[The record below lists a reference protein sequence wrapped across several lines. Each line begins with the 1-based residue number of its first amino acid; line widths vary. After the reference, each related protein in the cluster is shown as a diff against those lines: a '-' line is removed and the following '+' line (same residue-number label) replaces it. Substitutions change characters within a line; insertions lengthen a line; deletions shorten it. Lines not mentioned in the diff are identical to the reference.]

1 MPRDAGR
8 RLSATDE
15 QDLIRRALEDDLQAF
30 NALVELYQDIV
41 FSVVLRMIH
50 DHARA
55 EDLTQEAF
63 ISAHRNLRRYRGG
76 SFKAWLLRIAKNATL
91 DELRRRKR
99 RPEVSIDADVVTFHE
114 TLPSSEQSPEDAA
127 EMTELGN
134 AIAAGLVTLPGDQRM
149 AVVMVDVEG
158 LSYEET
164 AEAMEVSVGTV
175 KSRLSRARGRLRDYL
190 RQQPELLP
198 SKFRL

>member
-1 MPRDAGR
+1 MSGF
-8 RLSATDE
+8 DE
-15 QDLIRRALEDDLQAF
+15 QHLIDRALEGDLQAF
-30 NALVELYQDIV
+30 NVLVETYQNLV

-50 DHARA
+50 DRGRA

-63 ISAHRNLRRYRGG
+63 ISAYRNLRRYRGG

-99 RPEVSIDADVVTFHE
+99 RPEVSVEAGIVTFRE
-114 TLPSSEQSPEDAA
+114 TLPSPAQSPHDAA
-127 EMTELGN
+127 EMSELGS
-134 AIAAGLVTLPGDQRM
+134 AIASGLAALPADQRM

-158 LSYEET
+158 MSYDE
-164 AEAMEVSVGTV
+164 AAAAMEVSVGTV
-175 KSRLSRARGRLRDYL
+175 KSRLSRARERLRDFL

-198 SKFRL
+198 ARFRL

>member
-1 MPRDAGR
+1 MSGI
-8 RLSATDE
+8 DE
-15 QDLIRRALEDDLQAF
+15 QDLIQRAQEGDLPAF
-30 NALVELYQDIV
+30 NALVDLHQDIV
-41 FSVVLRMIH
+41 FSVVLRMIR
-50 DHARA
+50 DRGRA
-55 EDLTQEAF
+55 EDLTQDTF

-76 SFKAWLLRIAKNATL
+76 NFKAWLLRIAKNATL

-99 RPEVSIDADVVTFHE
+99 RPEVSIDADAVTFRE
-114 TLPSSEQSPEDAA
+114 TLPSAEQSPEDAA
-127 EMTELGN
+127 LTRELGGL
-134 AIAAGLVTLPGDQRM
+134 IAAGLAALPADQRM

-164 AEAMEVSVGTV
+164 AEAMEVSIGTV

-190 RQQPELLP
+190 QQRPELLP

>member
-1 MPRDAGR
+1 
-8 RLSATDE
+8 LSGFDE
-15 QDLIRRALEDDLQAF
+15 QDLIQRAREGDLPAF
-30 NALVELYQDIV
+30 NVLVETYQDIV
-41 FSVVLRMIH
+41 FSVVLRMIR

-55 EDLTQEAF
+55 EDLAQEAF
-63 ISAHRNLRRYRGG
+63 ISAYRNLRRYRGG

-99 RPEVSIDADVVTFHE
+99 RPEVSMDADVVTFRD
-114 TLPSSEQSPEDAA
+114 TLPSAEQSPEDAA
-127 EMTELGN
+127 EMGELGN
-134 AIAAGLVTLPGDQRM
+134 AIAAGLATLPADQRM

-164 AEAMEVSVGTV
+164 AEAAEVSIGTV
-175 KSRLSRARGRLRDYL
+175 KSRLSRARERLRDYL

-198 SKFRL
+198 AKFRL